1 MKILITGGT
10 GFIGSHYV
18 RYLSETRPDVKVFFS
33 GRNLELGNQ
42 LAAATGAHYYRGDLQ
57 DVPLVK
63 LICKDVDVVVHC
75 AGRSGVWGEYV
86 DYYHAN
92 VQSTEHV
99 LAAAMDAGVQR
110 FVNLGSPSVYFDF
123 NDHLNVTEDFLPPR
137 FADHYARTKYQAETR
152 VMRAHSEQMKTLSL
166 RPRFVVGPGDHSI
179 LPRLIRSH
187 QAGRLTQVGE
197 GRNIISMT
205 SIGNLML
212 GLDCAV
218 FGPDDVCGDV
228 YNLSDPQ
235 AVNFWDL
242 VNQLMPQVGLPTVT
256 RKVTYGV
263 AFTLASAVEAFYR
276 LRRSE
281 QEPDL
286 MRHKVAVMGNSF
298 TLNIERARRKLDY
311 EPQTD
316 IRETLAAFAQWW
328 NSRSA

>member
-18 RYLSETRPDVKVFFS
+18 RHLSEIRPDVKVFFS

-187 QAGRLTQVGE
+187 QAGRLIQVGE